1 MSVFVPVPYCLDDCV
16 FVVEPEV
23 RQCGCW
29 RTSPL
34 NHKDKNV
41 GRAVHVTILLVYRAK
56 CLAGE
61 NTAVHFLRHTEGIKC
76 EWTI

>member
-1 MSVFVPVPYCLDDCV
+1 MA
-16 FVVEPEV
+16 VEN
-23 RQCGCW
+23 
-29 RTSPL
+29 SPL

-41 GRAVHVTILLVYRAK
+41 GRAVHGFYYTPMYRAK